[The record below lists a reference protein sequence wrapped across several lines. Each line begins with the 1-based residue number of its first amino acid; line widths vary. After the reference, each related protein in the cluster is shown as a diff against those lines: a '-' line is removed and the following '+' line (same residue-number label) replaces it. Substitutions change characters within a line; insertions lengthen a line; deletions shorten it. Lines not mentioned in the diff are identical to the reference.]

1 MPSRLNLNKL
11 QDALH
16 TRVLGRTILFS
27 REIGSTNEWAK
38 ELARLG
44 ASEGTVVVSETQ
56 AHGYGRNMRTWFS
69 PEGGLWFSMILR
81 PKLKPREAPKLAFI
95 AGLAVAEI
103 LRELYV
109 LHAETRW
116 PNDVMVNGRKICGIL
131 SEMTTSGDSVEF
143 VIVGIGVNANF
154 DPEALP
160 KSIRLVATTL
170 ENELGRSVQLEQL
183 FQALLEKLETLYDL
197 FMREGFHSILKKWKE
212 YASFLGKK
220 VEVSAGSEIMKGL
233 GCDVDEEGA
242 LILRLEEGI
251 SKRFLAGDV
260 SLSKTEK

>member
-11 QDALH
+11 QDALQ

-27 REIGSTNEWAK
+27 REIGSTNERAK

-44 ASEGTVVVSETQ
+44 ASEGTVVISETQ
-56 AHGYGRNMRTWFS
+56 AHGYGRNKRTWVS

-81 PKLKPREAPKLAFI
+81 PKLKPREAPKLTFI

-103 LRELYV
+103 LRELYA
-109 LHAETRW
+109 LRAETKW
-116 PNDVMVNGRKICGIL
+116 PNDVMVNGRKVCGIL
-131 SEMTTSGDSVEF
+131 SEMTMSGDRAGF

-154 DPEALP
+154 NPEVLP

-183 FQALLEKLETLYDL
+183 LKALLEKLETLYDL
-197 FMREGFHSILKKWKE
+197 FMKEGFNSILKKWKG

-220 VEVSAGSEIMKGL
+220 LKSQTEAKSRKGWAATL
-233 GCDVDEEGA
+233 TRRE
-242 LILRLEEGI
+242 R
-251 SKRFLAGDV
+251 
-260 SLSKTEK
+260 